1 MRYLLPLVLALFA
14 ATVPGIAQNGDVEPT
29 PAPAATTLK
38 ARVYYE
44 NSGRP
49 VRRTSVMLMGH
60 QGGGP
65 REFSGLTDANGL
77 LTIKNVR
84 AGRYF
89 AIVNAPGA
97 VSPLAYV
104 DVRTARNDEALNE
117 LFAIHPSIMVDG
129 VTDLEV
135 EIPVKMGG
143 AIGGRV
149 TYADGSPAIGLKVEV
164 LRKVGDTL
172 MPVISNFSAVANAM
186 LGGAGTF
193 MTDDRGMYRFPG
205 LPPGD
210 YVVKATEA
218 ARHATQ
224 SSGPDYGIDAML
236 FGNTSMINVFFQNAL
251 DEKAAD
257 TIRVEM
263 GQEVVELNLII
274 PDRALHSLEGKL
286 VAAKDKLPIRNA
298 RLTISRVGDDPVEVP
313 EYGPMRGQ
321 LTSTTDNEGKWKF
334 VELPKGKYRVSVN
347 VPNSEFFPEEKA
359 YGGSA
364 FEDAYTSANRAVANA
379 MRAAENAVRMASNGG
394 YYDDPRP
401 QKPPAP
407 KFSPKTA
414 EFEID
419 TEDLKERVVEVDH
432 GARISGTV
440 EIEKGS
446 DLPETLSITAWEPN
460 SDLSSSTSVY
470 TYDYREGERS
480 SASAKEFTLEG
491 APIGSVMLRTSI
503 SDDGYYVK
511 SMTSGAIDLLSAPLD
526 LRSASVVSNVKIVL
540 SKEVGRLDLTVMG
553 ADRLPVSGYQIT
565 LVPVDASKMR
575 NSTFY
580 RTKATDGNGLAKF
593 TAAPME
599 YAVISIPRSAT
610 VKPTKDFYEWL
621 AEAVKSAPKFK
632 IEAGSTSKGSIVGS
646 ARLK

>member
-14 ATVPGIAQNGDVEPT
+14 ATVPGIAQDGDVEPT

-44 NSGRP
+44 NTGRP

-65 REFSGLTDANGL
+65 REFSGLTDANGY

-97 VSPLAYV
+97 VSTLAYV

-117 LFAIHPSIMVDG
+117 LFALHPSIMVDG
-129 VTDLEV
+129 VTDIEV

-149 TYADGSPAIGLKVEV
+149 TYADGSPAIGVKVEV
-164 LRKVGDTL
+164 LRKVGDAS

-210 YVVKATEA
+210 YVVKATES
-218 ARHATQ
+218 ARHTTQ

-236 FGNTSMINVFFQNAL
+236 FGNSSMINVFFQNAL
-251 DEKAAD
+251 DEKSAD
-257 TIRVEM
+257 AIRVEM
-263 GQEVVELNLII
+263 GQEVVEVNLII

-286 VAAKDKLPIRNA
+286 VAAKDKHPIRNA
-298 RLTISRVGDDPVEVP
+298 RLTISRVDDDPVEVSQ
-313 EYGPMRGQ
+313 YGPNRGQ

-334 VELPKGKYRVSVN
+334 VELPKGKISVN
-347 VPNSEFFPEEKA
+347 VPNSDFFADERA

-394 YYDDPRP
+394 YYADPRP

-419 TEDLKERVVEVDH
+419 TEDLKERVIEVEH
-432 GARISGTV
+432 GARLSGTV
-440 EIEKGS
+440 EIEKGA
-446 DLPETLSITAWEPN
+446 DLPETLSITAWEPS

-470 TYDYREGERS
+470 TYDYRDGERRGS
-480 SASAKEFTLEG
+480 SAKEFTLEG
-491 APIGSVMLRTSI
+491 VPIGSVMLRTSI

-511 SMTSGAIDLLSAPLD
+511 SMTSGAIDLLAAPLD

-540 SKEVGRLDLTVMG
+540 SKEVGRLDLTVTG
-553 ADRLPVSGYQIT
+553 ADRLPVSGYRIT
-565 LVPVDASKMR
+565 LVPVEASKMR

-580 RTKATDGNGLAKF
+580 RTRATDSNGLAKF

-621 AEAVKSAPKFK
+621 AEAVKAAPKFK
-632 IEAGSTSKGSIVGS
+632 IEAGSTSKGSIDGS
-646 ARLK
+646 ARPK

>member
-14 ATVPGIAQNGDVEPT
+14 AMVPAIAQDGDVEPT

-49 VRRTSVMLMGH
+49 VRRTSVMLMGY
-60 QGGGP
+60 QTGP
-65 REFSGLTDANGL
+65 RDFSGLTDANGY

-104 DVRTARNDEALNE
+104 DVRTPKTEESINE
-117 LFAIHPSIMVDG
+117 LFAIHPSITVDG

-135 EIPVKMGG
+135 EIPVKTGG

-149 TYADGSPAIGLKVEV
+149 TYADGSPAIGVKVEV
-164 LRKVGDTL
+164 LRKSGDAL
-172 MPVISNFSAVANAM
+172 MPVISNFSAVVNAM
-186 LGGAGTF
+186 SGGAGTF
-193 MTDDRGMYRFPG
+193 MTDDRGMYRFAG

-210 YVVKATEA
+210 YVVKATES
-218 ARHATQ
+218 ARHADQ
-224 SSGPDYGIDAML
+224 GSGRDYGLESA
-236 FGNTSMINVFFQNAL
+236 FFSNTSMINVFFQNAL
-251 DEKAAD
+251 DEKGAD
-257 TIRVEM
+257 SIRVEM
-263 GQEVVELNLII
+263 GQEVVEVNLII
-274 PDRALHSLEGKL
+274 PDRALHLLEGKL

-313 EYGPMRGQ
+313 EYGPMRMQ
-321 LTSTTDNEGKWKF
+321 LTATTDNEGKWKF
-334 VELPKGKYRVSVN
+334 VELPKGKYRVSIN

-379 MRAAENAVRMASNGG
+379 MRAAENAVRMASNGS
-394 YYDDPRP
+394 YYADTRP
-401 QKPPAP
+401 QKPPDP

-419 TEDLKERVVEVDH
+419 AEDLKERVIEVDH
-432 GARISGTV
+432 GARVSGTV

-446 DLPETLSITAWEPN
+446 DLPESLSVIAWEPN
-460 SDLSSSTSVY
+460 RDLSSSTSVY
-470 TYDYREGERS
+470 TYDYREGERRGAS
-480 SASAKEFTLEG
+480 SKEFAIEG
-491 APIGSVMLRTSI
+491 VPIGSVMLRTSI
-503 SDDGYYVK
+503 SDDEYYVK
-511 SMTSGAIDLLSAPLD
+511 SMTSGAIDLLAAPLD

-540 SKEVGRLDLTVMG
+540 SKETGRLDLTVTG
-553 ADRLPVSGYQIT
+553 ADRLPVAGYQIT
-565 LVPVDASKMR
+565 LVPVDAVKMR
-575 NSTFY
+575 NANFY
-580 RTKATDGNGLAKF
+580 RTKTTDNNGIAKF

-599 YAVISIPRSAT
+599 YAVISIPRGAT
-610 VKPTKDFYEWL
+610 VKPTKDFYDWL
-621 AEAVKSAPKFK
+621 AEAVKAAPKFK
-632 IEAGSTSKGSIVGS
+632 IEAGSTSKGSIDGS
-646 ARLK
+646 ARPK